1 MAYDF
6 VSNDTGSVL
15 QVTCTNKA
23 TRAAINLTGATVKL
37 KWPGANRTVVEK
49 TMTVV
54 TPLAGVVSYQ
64 FLAGELFAPE
74 MRFEVEITDTGGL
87 RTTMLEPLIVQV
99 RPEFK

>member
-15 QVTCTNKA
+15 QVTCTSKSSG
-23 TRAAINLTGATVKL
+23 AAINLTGATVKL
-37 KWPGANRTVVEK
+37 KWPGSNRTVVER
-49 TMTVV
+49 TMTLV

-64 FLAGELFAPE
+64 FVAGELFGPE
-74 MRFEVEITDTGGL
+74 MRFEVEITDTGGM
-87 RTTMLEPLIVQV
+87 RTTMLDPIIVTV